1 MKQVHHSNAT
11 TNIHIRSL
19 IHNSSLSNY
28 KLSNQL
34 QISQNTVSKWKNR
47 TAFEDKSSSP
57 NTINY
62 SLSEVEKAVVVSV
75 RTSTWWALDEIV
87 EMVYSERAKEKRS
100 AVYRVFVAN
109 NINKVPQ
116 KEKEKAK
123 KFKEYAPGFLHLD
136 VTYLPKING
145 IKYYLYVVIDRATRT
160 MYYKIYNS
168 KTALNTKDF
177 ILEAADFLPFNIT
190 HILTDNGLEFTN
202 KLITSKKGK
211 QCGKYSLLDEFCTE
225 NDIEHRLTKPNTPKT
240 NGMVERLNGT
250 IKNNTVKINQY
261 ANLEEMQS
269 NLTDFLINYNLYRRH
284 SGLRK
289 ELNVKTP
296 INAIEKWFELEP
308 DCFKEN
314 PLQFK
319 NKVLLLYKGKQEK
332 KQQPY
337 ET

>member
-1 MKQVHHSNAT
+1 MKQVNHSNAT
-11 TNIHIRSL
+11 TNVHIRSL
-19 IHNSSLSNY
+19 IHNSNLSNAE
-28 KLSNQL
+28 LSNRFD
-34 QISQNTVSKWKNR
+34 ISQNTVSKWKNR
-47 TAFEDKSSSP
+47 TVFEDKSSSP

-62 SLSEVEKAVVVSV
+62 SLSEVEKAIVANV

-87 EMVYSERAKEKRS
+87 EMVYSEQPKAKRS

-145 IKYYLYVVIDRATRT
+145 VKYYLYVVVDRATRT
-160 MYYKIYNS
+160 MYYKIYDS
-168 KTALNTKDF
+168 KTALNTQDF
-177 ILEAADFLPFNIT
+177 ILEAMDFLPFNIT

-202 KLITSKKGK
+202 RLIMSKKGK
-211 QCGKYSLLDEFCTE
+211 LCEKPSLLDEICTE
-225 NDIEHRLTKPNTPKT
+225 KNIKHRLTKPNTPKT

-250 IKNNTVKINQY
+250 IKNNTIKINQY
-261 ANLEEMQS
+261 QNLQELQT
-269 NLTDFLINYNLYRRH
+269 NLTDFLTTYNLHRRH

-289 ELNVKTP
+289 ELNVKAP
-296 INAIEKWFELEP
+296 INAIEKWFELDP
-308 DCFKEN
+308 TIFKEN

-319 NKVLLLYKGKQEK
+319 NKVVLLHQIKQEL
-332 KQQPY
+332 KQQPC